1 MLCVFL
7 CHCDAWTLPLLLCLQ
22 VALSGDVPVGL
33 HGGPLLGIAMKR
45 MTSSGAELS
54 GEEASPVL
62 QFFSWNGVSKVGRGR
77 GSARAHE
84 LWQDVCAGTLSLA
97 CRTCTSVHLFQ

>member
-1 MLCVFL
+1 MWLLRDCVLF
-7 CHCDAWTLPLLLCLQ
+7 HMPLQ

-62 QFFSWNGVSKVGRGR
+62 QFFSWNGVSKV
-77 GSARAHE
+77 S
-84 LWQDVCAGTLSLA
+84 WQP
-97 CRTCTSVHLFQ
+97 